1 MIHDDLLR
9 AVGLALLVAVVGMP
23 HGGLDKLFGRAVF
36 EPLVGRSWWLVFLGL
51 YLGVA
56 ACVVVGWLYAP
67 ALTTTLF
74 FLISAFHF
82 GDADG
87 RTGALAVLEGGLV
100 IWITLLARPLETAT
114 ILAWIIP
121 GGDPDGV
128 LTVLVLLRP
137 LLFMIAG
144 LLAVHLVRL
153 VIIGEWQTSVRLV
166 LFAAALAMLPV
177 LVGFG
182 LYFCGWHS
190 TREMISLARRAE
202 PDSVRLGLIKV
213 LRLAAPSA
221 ALAVLATGLA
231 AWWFAADRDLTPVV
245 VQAVFLGLS
254 SVAIP
259 HILLHAVARRLG
271 ADPFAVESVPCP
283 AVVTT

>member
-1 MIHDDLLR
+1 MIHYDLFT
-9 AVGLALLVAVVGMP
+9 AVVFALLVAVVGMP

-36 EPLVGRSWWLVFLGL
+36 QPMVGWSWWLVFLGF
-51 YLGVA
+51 YLGIA
-56 ACVVVGWLYAP
+56 AFVVVGWLYAP
-67 ALTTTLF
+67 AVTVILF
-74 FLISAFHF
+74 FAISAFHF

-87 RTGALAVLEGGLV
+87 RTGALAVLEGGMV
-100 IWITLLARPLETAT
+100 IWMTLLARPVETAT

-121 GGDPDGV
+121 GGEQDGV
-128 LTVLVLLRP
+128 LAVLVLLRP
-137 LLFMIAG
+137 LLFIIVG

-153 VIIGEWQTSVRLV
+153 LIVGEWQTSVRLV
-166 LFAAALAMLPV
+166 LFAVALALLPV

-202 PDSVRLGLIKV
+202 PGSLGVGLIKV

-221 ALAVLATGLA
+221 CLAVLATGLA

-245 VQAVFLGLS
+245 VQAVFIGLS

-271 ADPFAVESVPCP
+271 ADPFAPESVQCP
-283 AVVTT
+283 AVATT